1 LPEKINKHDKEN
13 KLEVVFLDSHTLSLN
28 NDLDFSSIEKI
39 CNLKKSGLLNND
51 SVLDCCME
59 AEIII
64 VNKLIL
70 DKNIICSLKNLRLI
84 CVIATGYN
92 NIDIKVAKEKNIEV
106 VNVPGYAKYSVSQHV
121 FAMVLNL
128 ATKICL
134 YNEDVNKGQWEKSK
148 DFGLLKYYTFELAK
162 KTIGII
168 GFGAIGQ
175 NVARIAEGFDMKV
188 MAYDVNSNI
197 KSKYKLYPLNQV
209 LTNADIITLHCP
221 LTDKTRNLI
230 NKDTFGLMKHSAVL
244 INTSRGGIVNEEDL
258 LEALNSGRI
267 AGAGIDVLSQEP
279 PSAGNKLL
287 HKAKNLIVTPHTAWS
302 SREARQRMIDITADN
317 INAYLS
323 GKIINSVF

>member
-1 LPEKINKHDKEN
+1 LSDKINKHDKV
-13 KLEVVFLDSHTLSLN
+13 KIPEVVFLDSHTLSLN
-28 NDLDFSSIEKI
+28 NDLDFSNIDKI
-39 CNLKKSGLLNND
+39 CNLKKLELLDND
-51 SVLDCCME
+51 TVLDCCMN

-70 DKNIICSLKNLRLI
+70 DKKIISSLKDLRLI

-92 NIDIKVAKEKNIEV
+92 NIDIKAAKEKNIEV

-128 ATKICL
+128 ATKMYL
-134 YNEDVNKGQWEKSK
+134 YNEDVRKGQWEKSK
-148 DFGLLKYYTFELAK
+148 DFGLLKYYTFELAQK
-162 KTIGII
+162 IIGII

-188 MAYDVNSNI
+188 MVYDVSSNI
-197 KSKYKLYPLNQV
+197 KSNYKVYPLNQV
-209 LTNADIITLHCP
+209 LSNADVITIHCP
-221 LTDKTRNLI
+221 LTDNTRNLI
-230 NKDTFGLMKHSAVL
+230 NKDTFELMKHSAIL

-317 INAYLS
+317 INAYLN